1 MFTLRLDQIRLDW
14 CPIVWRHREKRGSRR
29 REEAFMRRFCQ
40 LMVFGCTLF
49 CSLVSSPSLSLS
61 HRCQGI
67 IEDHADAFKYT
78 SHRILS
84 PYSTSWPHALFH
96 LTPSPY
102 CTLVPLAFTLTPQ
115 HNRQNFLMKHI
126 DPTPTPSVINYAH
139 SFFESAHPH
148 EVRSSLSIAGAQALQ
163 TFMFHCTFSPS
174 RVNLTLKSQRLLRL
188 SCNAP
193 HSLALKIS
201 TTSPVYLPSP
211 PNKDLLKPTRYSSTW
226 LGIIKRP
233 CA

>member
-1 MFTLRLDQIRLDW
+1 MDGVRLHSLLLSRQLSLALALSSTVKELLKTTRMHSNTLR
-14 CPIVWRHREKRGSRR
+14 IVS
-29 REEAFMRRFCQ
+29 
-40 LMVFGCTLF
+40 
-49 CSLVSSPSLSLS
+49 
-61 HRCQGI
+61 
-67 IEDHADAFKYT
+67 
-78 SHRILS
+78 
-84 PYSTSWPHALFH
+84 FH
-96 LTPSPY
+96 LIDILTTHSVPSTPSPY
-102 CTLVPLAFTLTPQ
+102 CTLVPLAFTHTPP
-115 HNRQNFLMKHI
+115 HNRQNVLMKHI
-126 DPTPTPSVINYAH
+126 DPTPAPLFINYAH

-211 PNKDLLKPTRYSSTW
+211 PNKDLLKPTRYSST
-226 LGIIKRP
+226 
-233 CA
+233 